1 MIKKVRK
8 HDIINH
14 PPHYRQGKFE
24 VIDIIEDQKLGYHD
38 GNAVKYIL
46 RHRHKGKPVEDLKK
60 AIWYLN
66 RLIQKIEQE

>member
-1 MIKKVRK
+1 MKKSR
-8 HDIINH
+8 HDNINH
-14 PPHYRQGKFE
+14 PSHYKQGQIE

-46 RHRHKGKPVEDLKK
+46 RHRYKGRPIDDLKK

-66 RLIQKIEQE
+66 RLIQKKEQE